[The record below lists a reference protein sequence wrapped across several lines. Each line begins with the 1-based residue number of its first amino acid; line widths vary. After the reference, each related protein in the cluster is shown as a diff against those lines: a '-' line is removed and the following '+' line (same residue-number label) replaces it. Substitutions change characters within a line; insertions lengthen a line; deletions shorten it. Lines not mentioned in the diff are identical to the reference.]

1 MNKSVVKTAV
11 ISMTLLVISCASP
24 AKYLYEGDA
33 ITLHIR
39 SVPDL
44 NLYEGQAQALLL
56 CIYQLSG
63 QDAFN
68 QLSDKEENLSGLKGC
83 HRFGPS
89 VIESKRFI
97 IRPNE
102 DKTETLDRAEGTK
115 FLGIAAGYF
124 GNDKDSS
131 VRLAPVPVGI
141 FTKDPAEMDIDLYL
155 GSQGIHEFS
164 VE

>member
-1 MNKSVVKTAV
+1 MNKSVVKIV
-11 ISMTLLVISCASP
+11 IISITLLVISCASP

-33 ITLHIR
+33 ITLHVR

-44 NLYEGQAQALLL
+44 NLHEGQSQALLL
-56 CIYQLSG
+56 CIYQLSE
-63 QDAFN
+63 QDTFN
-68 QLSDKEENLSGLKGC
+68 QLSDKDEDLPGLKGC
-83 HRFGPS
+83 KRFDSS

-97 IRPNE
+97 ILPNE

-115 FLGIAAGYF
+115 LLGIVAGYF
-124 GNDKDSS
+124 GKDKDSA

-141 FTKDPAEMDIDLYL
+141 FIKDPREMNIDLYL

-164 VE
+164 VK